1 MMLRRHMVKTSGAM
15 AYDVVGIG
23 ASWGGVDALCKL
35 VAALPKDWFV
45 PIVIVQHLHPSSGAA
60 LERILG
66 KLTSL
71 AVHDV
76 EDKDIMEVGH
86 IYIAP
91 ANYHL
96 LIEQDKSFSLSIDA
110 PVNYS
115 RPSIDVTF
123 NCLAKVFQRRCIGL
137 VMTGAN
143 NDGAEG
149 IKTIK
154 AEGGYVMVQSPESA
168 EAPIM
173 PEAAIATGV
182 VDAILPPEALVPH
195 LLQLLHNGIG

>member
-1 MMLRRHMVKTSGAM
+1 MSRRHMVKKRAP
-15 AYDVVGIG
+15 APYDVVAIG
-23 ASWGGVDALCKL
+23 ASWGGVEELCKF
-35 VAALPKDWFV
+35 VTALPKDWV
-45 PIVIVQHLHPSSGAA
+45 IPIIIIQHQHPYSGTA

-71 AVHDV
+71 VVLDV
-76 EDKDIMEVGH
+76 EDKEKIQAGY

-96 LIEQDKSFSLSIDA
+96 LVENDQSFSLSIDTH
-110 PVNYS
+110 VNYS
-115 RPSIDVTF
+115 RPSIDVSF
-123 NCLAKVFQRRCIGL
+123 NCIAQVFHQRCIGI

-149 IKTIK
+149 IKKIK
-154 AEGGYVMVQSPESA
+154 AEGGYVIVQSPASA
-168 EAPIM
+168 VAPIM

-182 VDAILPPEALVPH
+182 VDAILLPEDIVPH
-195 LLQLLHNGIG
+195 LLQLLHNGI

>member
-1 MMLRRHMVKTSGAM
+1 MPHRRMAKKSGAM

-23 ASWGGVDALCKL
+23 ASWGGVDALCTL
-35 VAALPKDWFV
+35 VAALPKDWSV
-45 PIVIVQHLHPSSGAA
+45 PVVIVQHLHPSSDAA
-60 LERILG
+60 LVRILG

-76 EDKDIMEVGH
+76 EDKDIIEAGH

-96 LIEQDKSFSLSIDA
+96 LVEQDKSFSLSIDA
-110 PVNYS
+110 PVNFS

-123 NCLAKVFQRRCIGL
+123 KCLAKVFQQRCIGL

-143 NDGAEG
+143 SDGAEG

-168 EAPIM
+168 EATIM

-182 VDAILPPEALVPH
+182 VDAILPLEALLPH
-195 LLQLLHNGIG
+195 LLQLLRNGTG

>member
-1 MMLRRHMVKTSGAM
+1 MTRRRMVKKRVPTP
-15 AYDVVGIG
+15 YDVIAIG
-23 ASWGGVDALCKL
+23 ASWGGVEELCKF
-35 VAALPKDWFV
+35 VRALPLDWTV
-45 PIVIVQHLHPSSGAA
+45 PIIIIQHQHPYSGAA

-71 AVHDV
+71 VVLDV
-76 EDKDIMEVGH
+76 EDKEKIQAGY

-96 LIEQDKSFSLSIDA
+96 LVEQDQSFSLSIDA
-110 PVNYS
+110 HVNYS

-123 NCLAKVFQRRCIGL
+123 NCVAKAFHQRCISI

-149 IKTIK
+149 IKKIK
-154 AEGGYVMVQSPESA
+154 AEGGYVIVQSPDSA
-168 EAPIM
+168 VAPIM

-182 VDAILPPEALVPH
+182 VDAILLPEDIVPH
-195 LLQLLHNGIG
+195 LLQLLHNGI

>member
-1 MMLRRHMVKTSGAM
+1 MPRRRLVKKSLPM
-15 AYDVVGIG
+15 PYDVLAIG
-23 ASWGGVDALCKL
+23 ASWGGVEELCKL
-35 VAALPKDWFV
+35 IAALPKDWTL
-45 PIVIVQHLHPSSGAA
+45 PMVIVQHQHPYSGKA
-60 LERILG
+60 LEQILG

-71 AVHDV
+71 VVRDV
-76 EDKDIMEVGH
+76 EDKDKIQPGH

-96 LIEQDKSFSLSIDA
+96 LLEQDRSFSLSIDA
-110 PVNYS
+110 PVNFS

-123 NCLAKVFQRRCIGL
+123 ECLARVFHGRCIGL

-149 IKTIK
+149 VKKIKE
-154 AEGGYVMVQSPESA
+154 EGGYVMVQSPESA
-168 EAPIM
+168 VAPVM

-182 VDAILPPEALVPH
+182 VDVILTPDDFLPH

>member
-1 MMLRRHMVKTSGAM
+1 MPRRRTVKKTA
-15 AYDVVGIG
+15 ATAFDVLGIG
-23 ASWGGVDALCKL
+23 ASWGGVEELCKL
-35 VAALPKDWFV
+35 VAALPRDWSV
-45 PIVIVQHLHPSSGAA
+45 PVVIVQHQHPYSGTA

-71 AVHDV
+71 VVHDV
-76 EDKDIMEVGH
+76 EDKDTIQPGH

-96 LIEQDKSFSLSIDA
+96 LVEQDKSFSLSIEA
-110 PVNYS
+110 PVNFS

-123 NCLAKVFQRRCIGL
+123 NGLAKVFQRRCIGL

-149 IKTIK
+149 IKKIK

-168 EAPIM
+168 EAPVM

-182 VDAILPPEALVPH
+182 VDVILPPEAIVPH
-195 LLQLLHNGIG
+195 LLQLLHNGI